1 MYADKT
7 EVFGWLKDTFGPIW
21 ADPKCG
27 NGECEQMEFPGFG
40 RFGCTADCGAY
51 PHLTKVDVEI
61 APIYTLQNDTDGVDA
76 ARAEFLAETKWNFCT
91 KELRPERGEECWF
104 ETDRHVSNYVGTVDT
119 WRLEVPGMNWYVR
132 LLAPFGGVA
141 GKVFVTDPNTG
152 RKEVKYTWGYCQLDV
167 DKAIETTDGYRYDMY
182 VAAGVIPAPTPS
194 RKLLIHPG
202 GSHPAPTPAPTPT
215 PTPAPAADPR
225 ATRVTDA
232 SPPAKPQCTSGF
244 RLLEALTQASLKGD
258 QNEC

>member
-1 MYADKT
+1 MYADKS

-76 ARAEFLAETKWNFCT
+76 ARAEFLAETKWNLCT
-91 KELRPERGEECWF
+91 EELRPERGEECWF

-141 GKVFVTDPNTG
+141 GKVFVTDQT
-152 RKEVKYTWGYCQLDV
+152 LDV
-167 DKAIETTDGYRYDMY
+167 RRSNTR
-182 VAAGVIPAPTPS
+182 
-194 RKLLIHPG
+194 G
-202 GSHPAPTPAPTPT
+202 GTVSSTWIK
-215 PTPAPAADPR
+215 R
-225 ATRVTDA
+225 
-232 SPPAKPQCTSGF
+232 
-244 RLLEALTQASLKGD
+244 
-258 QNEC
+258 